1 MRHAM
6 LTISVGSDV
15 GITRRPPVVG
25 HSDGATE
32 ALSASI
38 FLAVDMAPSSSKNDA
53 ASVCPTEDPDCDAR
67 KGKKFS
73 SRRLMWYLAAA
84 GFGRCPVSGAALRKR
99 RRGLQMKNVLAG
111 LTALVF
117 SCLVATSAHAT
128 FASGPDVCAY
138 RVTNVFG
145 VLCPLRNGQT
155 ACLSQSAKIGNCDTR
170 LECFGGPGFFCKATL
185 IPKSGPEK
193 ACPFGSVRP
202 RGFTCFQ
209 PIVFGTRTPTPT
221 APPVGTDTATFTP
234 TDTPLADTPPATAT
248 GAAAG

>member
-1 MRHAM
+1 
-6 LTISVGSDV
+6 
-15 GITRRPPVVG
+15 
-25 HSDGATE
+25 
-32 ALSASI
+32 
-38 FLAVDMAPSSSKNDA
+38 
-53 ASVCPTEDPDCDAR
+53 
-67 KGKKFS
+67 
-73 SRRLMWYLAAA
+73 
-84 GFGRCPVSGAALRKR
+84 
-99 RRGLQMKNVLAG
+99 MKNVLAG

-193 ACPFGSVRP
+193 TCPFGSVRP

-234 TDTPLADTPPATAT
+234 TDTPLADTPTATPTGTAAATAT
-248 GAAAG
+248 DTPPQPTATDTPPQATATDTPPGPTATATDTPVVAPATSTATQTTTPSSTVTVTATGTPTGTAEATATATVTATGTATGTAAASLVLRF